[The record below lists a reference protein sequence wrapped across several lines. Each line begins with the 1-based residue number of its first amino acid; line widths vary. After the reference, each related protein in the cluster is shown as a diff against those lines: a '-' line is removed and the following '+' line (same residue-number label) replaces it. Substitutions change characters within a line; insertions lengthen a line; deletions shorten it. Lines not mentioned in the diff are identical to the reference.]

1 MKEKYIS
8 RVDSIKSNMYGY
20 LLRLYKGKDVLFQQ
34 WFSDNKYEG
43 KDKALTEAIV
53 IRDSKISELNYYPG
67 NGHTNREWRPVSQS
81 RRTRSNIGHLGVY
94 ESHDYKK
101 LKDGSKR
108 KCSYIAA
115 SYVEDK
121 GKPKIK
127 KFYIGTKRNRDQAIK
142 EAIDFRSSKE
152 VSLRMAAV
160 EYNRNLQKRLIDAEN
175 KMLIQTKKAS
185 RRKRK
190 PSPANS

>member
-8 RVDSIKSNMYGY
+8 RVDSVKSKMYGY

-34 WFSDNKYEG
+34 WFSDNKYDG
-43 KDKALTEAIV
+43 KEKALAEAIA
-53 IRDSKISELNYYPG
+53 IRDTKISDLNYYPG
-67 NGHTNREWRPVSQS
+67 NGHTNREWRPVGHN
-81 RRTRSNIGHLGVY
+81 RRARSNIGHLGVY

-101 LKDGSKR
+101 LKDGTKR

-127 KFYIGTKRNRDQAIK
+127 KFYIGTKRTRDKAIK
-142 EAIDFRSSKE
+142 EAIEFRSSKE
-152 VSLRMAAV
+152 VSLRIAAV
-160 EYNRNLQKRLIDAEN
+160 EYNRKLQQRLIEAEN
-175 KMLIQTKKAS
+175 KMLVQSNKAS
-185 RRKRK
+185 RKK
-190 PSPANS
+190 NKIVSY